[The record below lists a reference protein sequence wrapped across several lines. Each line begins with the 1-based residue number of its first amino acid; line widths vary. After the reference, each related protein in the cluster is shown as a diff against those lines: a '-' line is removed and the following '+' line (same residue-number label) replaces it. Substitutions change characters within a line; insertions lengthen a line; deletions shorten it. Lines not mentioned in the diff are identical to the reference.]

1 MSLMTIL
8 LELWTGRNG
17 GVHRT
22 NHIVVFDWFVCV
34 CFFCLF
40 VRLCV
45 SFSLFVCLF
54 VCLLYDC

>member
-34 CFFCLF
+34 CFFVCSFVCVFLF
-40 VRLCV
+40 P
-45 SFSLFVCLF
+45 CLF

>member
-34 CFFCLF
+34 CFLF
-40 VRLCV
+40 VR
-45 SFSLFVCLF
+45 SFVCFFFLVCLF